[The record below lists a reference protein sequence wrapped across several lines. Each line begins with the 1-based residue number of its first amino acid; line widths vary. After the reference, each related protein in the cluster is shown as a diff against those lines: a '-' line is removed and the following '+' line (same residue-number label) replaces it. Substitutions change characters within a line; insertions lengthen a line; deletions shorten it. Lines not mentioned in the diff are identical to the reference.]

1 MRRVL
6 IVCGAGASST
16 FLARR
21 LTDLAASA
29 GHSWIVQPSP
39 VDSVSG
45 KTVDLVAVTSHVASP
60 TILDSFASRGIRFL
74 VLPETVRGGFGA
86 DDALSAI
93 EDFFRKDGGRTDSTV
108 ESAEF
113 KEHR

>member
-21 LTDLAASA
+21 LSDLAKIA
-29 GHSWIVQPSP
+29 GLAWTVTPSP
-39 VDSVSG
+39 VDAVSSDSAD
-45 KTVDLVAVTSHVASP
+45 VVALTSHIANAAV
-60 TILDSFASRGIRFL
+60 LDSFSSRGIRFL

-93 EDFFRKDGGRTDSTV
+93 ADFFRKDGELTDSTV
-108 ESAEF
+108 DATEL
-113 KEHR
+113 KEKH